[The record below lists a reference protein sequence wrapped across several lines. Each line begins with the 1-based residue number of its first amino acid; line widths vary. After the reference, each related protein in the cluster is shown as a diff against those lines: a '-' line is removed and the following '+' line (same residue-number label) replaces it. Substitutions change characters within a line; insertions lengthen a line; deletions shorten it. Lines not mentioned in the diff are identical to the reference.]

1 MNKDE
6 GEGGVIQIGKF
17 RRTLYVSAV
26 LIIII
31 PIVIVLMSDVTFSP
45 TLSHTMISTSIV
57 LLLLGK
63 MITVFEKKSKNKSYA
78 LDVGALIGLVIVL
91 IINLFK

>member
-1 MNKDE
+1 M
-6 GEGGVIQIGKF
+6 IQIGKF
-17 RRTLYVSAV
+17 RTILYVSAV

-57 LLLLGK
+57 FLILGK
-63 MITVFEKKSKNKSYA
+63 MITLFEKKSKNKSHA
-78 LDVGALIGLVIVL
+78 LDVGAIIGLAIVL
-91 IINLFK
+91 TIN